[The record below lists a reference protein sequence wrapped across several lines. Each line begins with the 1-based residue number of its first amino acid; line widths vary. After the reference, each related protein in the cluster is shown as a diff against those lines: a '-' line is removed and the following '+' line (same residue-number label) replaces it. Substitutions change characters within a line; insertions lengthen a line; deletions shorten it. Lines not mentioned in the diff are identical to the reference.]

1 MKVKELM
8 EELVYY
14 SPEDDVNVILYKDEE
29 FYDLEIYC
37 VEGKEAVDI
46 MVLEVAE

>member
-8 EELVYY
+8 EELMYY
-14 SPEDDVNVILYKDEE
+14 SSEDDVNVILYKDEE
-29 FYDLEIYC
+29 FYDLAIYC

-46 MVLEVAE
+46 MVSEVTE